1 MSETRIVNVA
11 SYNRIDSLVK
21 SLESI
26 IDQCDIIN
34 VSLNSHDG
42 DIPEILYHDKV
53 NLMLSDNSLGDA
65 MKFYTLDKSN
75 GYYLTIDDDLVYP
88 PNYVEYMIA
97 KCKEY
102 GNTKVITLHGRN
114 FNVFPIKSYYAKASE
129 RYSCFNHVG
138 KNVSVQFGGTG
149 VMCFHTDLIKLPIRY
164 FKYPNMAD
172 IWIGKH
178 CYENK
183 IDILCVRHESGYI
196 NYIPQRTTIYDV
208 ESRNDILQT
217 LVANSTFDKSVI
229 LPDINQD
236 QKSSAEQVFV
246 PREERIKV
254 TSTIEK
260 KEKTIDYAKINQI
273 FHTKVHQ
280 PTVNPNPKVIQNKFN
295 NNTSILNKLSQKRNR
310 R

>member
-1 MSETRIVNVA
+1 MSETIIVNVA

-34 VSLNSHDG
+34 VSLNSHEG
-42 DIPEILYHDKV
+42 DIPEILYDDKI
-53 NLMLSDNSLGDA
+53 NLILSDNSLGDA
-65 MKFYTLDKSN
+65 MKFYELDKSD
-75 GYYLTIDDDLVYP
+75 GYFLTVDDDLIYP

-129 RYSCFNHVG
+129 RYSCLHHVG

-149 VMCFHTDLIKLPIRY
+149 VMCFHTDLLKLPIDY

-172 IWIGKH
+172 VWVGKY
-178 CYENK
+178 CYENN
-183 IDILCVRHESGYI
+183 IEILCVRHESGYI
-196 NYIPQRTTIYDV
+196 GYIPQTTTIYDV
-208 ESRNDILQT
+208 ESRNDELQT
-217 LVANSTFDKSVI
+217 LVANSTFDKSIV
-229 LPDINQD
+229 LPDIIQNRM
-236 QKSSAEQVFV
+236 SANQVFLS
-246 PREERIKV
+246 REERIKIR
-254 TSTIEK
+254 STIEK
-260 KEKTIDYAKINQI
+260 KDKTIDYNKINQI
-273 FHTKVHQ
+273 FHGATHQ
-280 PTVNPNPKVIQNKFN
+280 PTAKPVQAAIQNKFK

>member
-1 MSETRIVNVA
+1 MSETIIVNVA

-34 VSLNSHDG
+34 VSLNSHEG
-42 DIPEILYHDKV
+42 DIPEILYDDKI
-53 NLMLSDNSLGDA
+53 NLILSDNSLGDA
-65 MKFYTLDKSN
+65 MKFYELDKSD
-75 GYYLTIDDDLVYP
+75 GYFLTVDDDLIYP

-129 RYSCFNHVG
+129 RYSCLHHVG
-138 KNVSVQFGGTG
+138 KNASVQFGGTG
-149 VMCFHTDLIKLPIRY
+149 VMCFHTGLLKLPIDY

-172 IWIGKH
+172 VWVGKY
-178 CYENK
+178 CYENN
-183 IDILCVRHESGYI
+183 IEILCVRHESGYI
-196 NYIPQRTTIYDV
+196 GYIPQTTTIYDV
-208 ESRNDILQT
+208 ESRNDELQT
-217 LVANSTFDKSVI
+217 LVANSTFDKSIV
-229 LPDINQD
+229 LPDIIQN
-236 QKSSAEQVFV
+236 KMSANQVFLS
-246 PREERIKV
+246 REERIKIR
-254 TSTIEK
+254 STIEK
-260 KEKTIDYAKINQI
+260 KDKTIDYNKINQI
-273 FHTKVHQ
+273 FHGATHQ
-280 PTVNPNPKVIQNKFN
+280 PTAKPVQAAIQNKFK